1 MKKNFLFLFT
11 VVFFLLCGFLTGC
24 TSEINI
30 SLSKDGVVEVGFN
43 GASGI
48 AFATLIRSVNGVE
61 EGDVVFDVNEITK
74 ELEKN
79 NFTDVKAVSKKG
91 TDLSILMK
99 DKDRKSPLFTAN
111 VLSIEETK
119 ISAVLSADR
128 LLAFYQ
134 ASDDE
139 IITFLDM
146 LLAPVFNDEVL
157 SVDEYIETIA
167 SFYGDDAANEIKES
181 DFKITLTDADNNSKV
196 FTIPMAN
203 LLTLNET
210 LEM

>member
-1 MKKNFLFLFT
+1 MKKFFLFLFS
-11 VVFFLLCGFLTGC
+11 VVIFVFCGFLTGC

-30 SLSKDGVVEVGFN
+30 SLTKDGVVEVGFN
-43 GASGI
+43 GTSGV

-61 EGDVVFDVNEITK
+61 EGDVAFDTDEITK
-74 ELEKN
+74 ELSKN

-91 TDLSILMK
+91 TDLSITMK
-99 DKDRKSPLFTAN
+99 DKEKKSPLFTAN
-111 VLSIEETK
+111 VLSIK
-119 ISAVLSADR
+119 DSSISAVLSADR

-139 IITFLDM
+139 IVTFLDM

-181 DFKITLTDADNNSKV
+181 DFKITLTDANNNSNV
-196 FTIPMAN
+196 FTIPMTK
-203 LLTLNET
+203 LLTLDET
-210 LEM
+210 LKM